1 MDENLYDELLFTFT
15 DVLYNLSDISHVVD
29 ILEFR
34 RSWQQFFWDF
44 LEDLKGSQD
53 NRLWVTAFR
62 RQKGV
67 EDLEGSWGRG
77 DWEH

>member
-34 RSWQQFFWDF
+34 RSWQQFFRDF

-53 NRLWVTAFR
+53 NRL
-62 RQKGV
+62 
-67 EDLEGSWGRG
+67 
-77 DWEH
+77 